1 MNVVHLAPGQ
11 ALFTPAQQVHAY
23 LSGTAVE
30 IMGCSDNVLRAG
42 LTPKHVD
49 VAELLR
55 VMSRTSEPVAVMEPR
70 AEPGGTVSYPL
81 WDPAVSLVS
90 ARVSPGNPVR
100 RELAGTCMVLVTE
113 GEVTVVP
120 GNVRASA
127 GQSLICLEGPGTAT
141 IEGEG
146 QVFLVEAVAVSGQ

>member
-1 MNVVHLAPGQ
+1 
-11 ALFTPAQQVHAY
+11 
-23 LSGTAVE
+23 
-30 IMGCSDNVLRAG
+30 
-42 LTPKHVD
+42 
-49 VAELLR
+49 
-55 VMSRTSEPVAVMEPR
+55 
-70 AEPGGTVSYPL
+70 
-81 WDPAVSLVS
+81 
-90 ARVSPGNPVR
+90 
-100 RELAGTCMVLVTE
+100 MVLVTE